1 MADRAATTG
10 AQLERERA
18 FGRLVDRE
26 LAAAYRTASLL
37 LRDAAEAEDATQD
50 ALEHAW
56 QRWDQL
62 RDPDRA
68 GAWFGQILVNTCRD
82 RMRAPRR
89 SRVRWIGEPSAPDA
103 TADLAERDAM
113 NQALA
118 DMNPDQRI
126 ALVLR
131 YFLDL
136 PVEEIAQRTGAPVGT
151 VKSRL
156 RLALDAVRA
165 RYEAHEREAAR

>member
-37 LRDAAEAEDATQD
+37 LRDPAEAEDATQD
-50 ALEHAW
+50 ALERAW

-68 GAWFGQILVNTCRD
+68 GAWFGRILVNTCRD

-89 SRVRWIGEPSAPDA
+89 SPVRWIGEPAAPDA

-113 NQALA
+113 GRALA

-136 PVEEIAQRTGAPVGT
+136 PVEEIAERTGAPVGT

-165 RYEAHEREAAR
+165 RYEAQEREAAR

>member
-1 MADRAATTG
+1 MAERAAATG

-37 LRDAAEAEDATQD
+37 LREPAEAEDATQD
-50 ALEHAW
+50 ALERAW
-56 QRWDQL
+56 ERWDQL
-62 RDPDRA
+62 RDPERA
-68 GAWFGQILVNTCRD
+68 GAWFGRILVNTCRD

-89 SRVRWIGEPSAPDA
+89 SAVRWIGEPIAPDT
-103 TADLAERDAM
+103 TANVAERDAM
-113 NQALA
+113 DQALA

-165 RYEAHEREAAR
+165 RYEAQERETAR